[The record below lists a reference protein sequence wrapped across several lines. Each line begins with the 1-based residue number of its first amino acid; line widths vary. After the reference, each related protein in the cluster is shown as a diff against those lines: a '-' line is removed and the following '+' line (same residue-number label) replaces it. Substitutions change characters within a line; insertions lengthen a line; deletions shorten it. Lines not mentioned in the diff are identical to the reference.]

1 MNENKCKAITKK
13 GERCKNKIK
22 ESSYCHIHYKIRN
35 NNIKS
40 PKKCYIKFIPN
51 EIIASIYKQLDLQS
65 QIYLSR
71 TNKYLHN
78 IFKYSINEV
87 NMEDV
92 MTYIVRNRYKRKN
105 NNFESIFYLF
115 IYHIKKKGFVVKGN
129 FDIYLDSYD
138 IFVFIDSNNLLIKH
152 DPGGIFV
159 SFNHKRLCYIDDKL
173 CVFNDILILIDN
185 IFYLKD
191 KIYEINDLFNNIKKH
206 VKNLIPKPPW
216 KYIDYKS
223 NILYNKDKE
232 EKK

>member
-1 MNENKCKAITKK
+1 M
-13 GERCKNKIK
+13 
-22 ESSYCHIHYKIRN
+22 SWHI
-35 NNIKS
+35 
-40 PKKCYIKFIPN
+40 
-51 EIIASIYKQLDLQS
+51 LLG
-65 QIYLSR
+65 
-71 TNKYLHN
+71 
-78 IFKYSINEV
+78 
-87 NMEDV
+87 
-92 MTYIVRNRYKRKN
+92 
-105 NNFESIFYLF
+105 
-115 IYHIKKKGFVVKGN
+115 YHIKKKGFVVKGN

-185 IFYLKD
+185 IYYLKD

-216 KYIDYKS
+216 KYIDDKS
-223 NILYNKDKE
+223 NILYNKVKE